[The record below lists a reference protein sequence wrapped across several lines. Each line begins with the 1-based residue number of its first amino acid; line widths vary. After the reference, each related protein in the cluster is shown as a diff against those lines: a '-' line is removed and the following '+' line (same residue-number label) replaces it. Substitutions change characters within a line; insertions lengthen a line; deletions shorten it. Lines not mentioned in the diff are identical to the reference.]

1 MAGKIQ
7 SAVAE
12 CFEHKIGGGSSSD
25 NKLLLESI
33 SNLIKDTEKE
43 KSLVNILYKALQSF
57 ASIFCGMDGTR
68 TRDPLRDRQVF

>member
-12 CFEHKIGGGSSSD
+12 CFEHKIGGA
-25 NKLLLESI
+25 LPLII
-33 SNLIKDTEKE
+33 SCFWRAFRTFLGYRKR